1 MESRRPVPG
10 TFYRHFKNKIYQIIG
25 IAKDSETKEEMV
37 VYQALYDDFGMY
49 VRPLTMFT
57 SEVDHEKYPYV
68 TQKYRFEEIPREK
81 IWESVDTGYRAAK
94 VVSDEDKLHSDEK
107 TSGMDTQVKVNKT
120 EDVAIG
126 NQDSIDNEEKP
137 SPVLMRFLDMDTYE
151 EKLEFLKNNKIRLD
165 DSIIDAMAASL
176 DVIVPDGSLDERY
189 ASLKSCVSAH
199 AKYECTRL
207 R

>member
-81 IWESVDTGYRAAK
+81 IWESVDTGYNVAANGVSDAAK
-94 VVSDEDKLHSDEK
+94 QHSGEK
-107 TSGMDTQVKVNKT
+107 MSAMDVQVKAGKT
-120 EDVAIG
+120 EDVTA
-126 NQDSIDNEEKP
+126 DSEEKP
-137 SPVLMRFLDMDTYE
+137 SPVLMQFLDMDTYE

-176 DVIVPDGSLDERY
+176 DVIVPEGSLDERY

>member
-94 VVSDEDKLHSDEK
+94 GVSDED
-107 TSGMDTQVKVNKT
+107 
-120 EDVAIG
+120 
-126 NQDSIDNEEKP
+126 KP
-137 SPVLMRFLDMDTYE
+137 SPVLMQFLDMDTYE

>member
-81 IWESVDTGYRAAK
+81 IWESVDTGYNAAAN
-94 VVSDEDKLHSDEK
+94 VVSDAAKQHSGEK
-107 TSGMDTQVKVNKT
+107 MSAMDVQVKAGKT
-120 EDVAIG
+120 EDVTA
-126 NQDSIDNEEKP
+126 DSEEKP
-137 SPVLMRFLDMDTYE
+137 SPVLMQFLDMDTYE

-176 DVIVPDGSLDERY
+176 DVIVPEGSLDERY

>member
-49 VRPLTMFT
+49 VRPLAMFT

-81 IWESVDTGYRAAK
+81 IWESVDTGYKPAVNA
-94 VVSDEDKLHSDEK
+94 VSDTDKQHS
-107 TSGMDTQVKVNKT
+107 T
-120 EDVAIG
+120 
-126 NQDSIDNEEKP
+126 DSEEKP
-137 SPVLMRFLDMDTYE
+137 SPVLMQFLDMDTYE

>member
-81 IWESVDTGYRAAK
+81 IWESVDTGYNAAAN
-94 VVSDEDKLHSDEK
+94 VVSDADKQHSGEK
-107 TSGMDTQVKVNKT
+107 MSAMDVQVKAGKT
-120 EDVAIG
+120 EDVTA
-126 NQDSIDNEEKP
+126 DSEEKP
-137 SPVLMRFLDMDTYE
+137 SPVLMQFLDMDTYE
-151 EKLEFLKNNKIRLD
+151 EKLEFLKNNKIRLN

-176 DVIVPDGSLDERY
+176 DVIVPEGSLDERY

>member
-81 IWESVDTGYRAAK
+81 IWESVDTGYNAAAN
-94 VVSDEDKLHSDEK
+94 VVSDAAKQHSGEK
-107 TSGMDTQVKVNKT
+107 MSAMDVQVKAGKT
-120 EDVAIG
+120 EDVTA
-126 NQDSIDNEEKP
+126 DSEEKP
-137 SPVLMRFLDMDTYE
+137 SPVLMQFLDMDTYE

-176 DVIVPDGSLDERY
+176 DVIVPEGSLDERY
-189 ASLKSCVSAH
+189 ASLKSCLSAH